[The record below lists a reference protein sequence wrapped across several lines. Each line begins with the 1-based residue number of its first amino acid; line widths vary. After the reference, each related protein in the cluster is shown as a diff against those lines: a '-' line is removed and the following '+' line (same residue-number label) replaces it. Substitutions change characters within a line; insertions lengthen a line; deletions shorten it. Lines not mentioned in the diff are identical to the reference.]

1 LGARHTLFS
10 RLLAFGAQFH
20 PSSGLGCQLPDA
32 TLVSKDDCYSCSTP
46 QRGRPV
52 VSPLGRS
59 GETSWPETRKPA
71 GSLLPD
77 LDWKPLRFGGS
88 SPFAPG
94 RHRAS
99 RRRSL
104 AQGDGSCLLP
114 LKLPF
119 FSQADGLPASRSIE
133 AYCQQRVLAG
143 LHPTP
148 SQLPLTPRGGR
159 PHFSIRLRHRSDL
172 AAREFV
178 LHRRASLTPH
188 WLAVATCGL

>member
-1 LGARHTLFS
+1 MLT
-10 RLLAFGAQFH
+10 FGAQFH

-32 TLVSKDDCYSCSTP
+32 TLVSKDDCCSSSTP

-52 VSPLGRS
+52 VLPLGRS
-59 GETSWPETRKPA
+59 GETSWPETCKPA
-71 GSLLPD
+71 GSLLSD
-77 LDWKPLRFGGS
+77 RDWKPLRIGVS
-88 SPFAPG
+88 SPCAPG
-94 RHRAS
+94 RHRRS
-99 RRRSL
+99 FRRRSL

-119 FSQADGLPASRSIE
+119 LSQADGLSASRSIG
-133 AYCQQRVLAG
+133 AYCQQRVLTG
-143 LHPTP
+143 LHPVP

-159 PHFSIRLRHRSDL
+159 PHFTIRLRHRFDL